1 MTEEITIF
9 FQIIFIDLILAGDN
23 AIIIGMVAS
32 KFPPEQRKKIIFW
45 GIGGAVILRILLTLL
60 TAYLLQITGL
70 RLIGGLLLLYIVYK
84 LYVDVIKNSG
94 GGEENI
100 KVDNSSMLKAI
111 WTVLLAD
118 FTMSLDNVLGVAGAA
133 KDHYYLLIFGLVLSI
148 ILMATAATL
157 ISKWIKDYKLQMI
170 AYAMAHNCVYNTD
183 IDQGVILMC
192 TPDNFFQKF
201 TINGR
206 EFRELKWEWLGRVNQ
221 YYELLAL

>member
-9 FQIIFIDLILAGDN
+9 SQIIFIDLILAGDN

-45 GIGGAVILRILLTLL
+45 GIGGAVILRILLTLI

-70 RLIGGLLLLYIVYK
+70 RLLGGLLLLYIVYK
-84 LYVDVIKNSG
+84 LYVDVIKNSQND
-94 GGEENI
+94 EENI
-100 KVDNSSMLKAI
+100 NVDSSSMLKAI

-133 KDHYYLLIFGLVLSI
+133 KDHYYLLVFGLVLSI

-157 ISKWIKDYKLQMI
+157 ISRWIKEYKWIAWVGLFAILFVAIDLIY
-170 AYAMAHNCVYNTD
+170 TD
-183 IDQGVILMC
+183 IKLFI
-192 TPDNFFQKF
+192 
-201 TINGR
+201 
-206 EFRELKWEWLGRVNQ
+206 
-221 YYELLAL
+221 